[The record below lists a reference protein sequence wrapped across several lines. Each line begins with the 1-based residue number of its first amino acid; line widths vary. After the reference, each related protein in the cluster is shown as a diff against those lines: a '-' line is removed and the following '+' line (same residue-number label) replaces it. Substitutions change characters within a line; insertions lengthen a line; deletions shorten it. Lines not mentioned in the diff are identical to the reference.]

1 MRALIRGRGWS
12 IALLVLCLAAP
23 VLMAARQA
31 PGVSGAGTRQDRPR
45 EIRATQAAD
54 LRTWDAE
61 IGRMVREGE
70 LRLRR
75 SEIDLLMGGRRHQRY
90 DQYHRG
96 VRVFG
101 GEMVRQRDGVE
112 TISVFGTT
120 YAAID
125 IDTTPT
131 LSGQDAVTA
140 AARLAGIGREPT
152 RPPDLMVVPRDT
164 GGFALAYRVRLATDD
179 DLIVYFI
186 DARTGSLVSSYSDL
200 QTEIGTG
207 AGVQG
212 DQKKVST
219 TLSSGTYR
227 AWDQMRPATIYTFDL
242 KGDLTRT
249 QKFLNGLITLGVS
262 DTSASP
268 DNVWTD
274 PATVDA
280 HACTGWTFDYFYK
293 QFGRSGLDG
302 RNLTMKSVVH
312 PVNRADWKT
321 ATLPVLNLYYL
332 NAFYAGDGIMVY
344 GEGLPPDVI
353 FNGYKWNYFA
363 GALDVVAHELTHG
376 VTDYS
381 SGLIY
386 KNESGALNESFSDVM
401 GTSVEFYFQP
411 VGSAYLKADYTL
423 GEDLTS
429 PMSGFRSMANP
440 GAFGDPDHYSKRYLG
455 PSDNGGV
462 HTNSGISN
470 HAFYLAV
477 EGGTDR
483 TSGLSVTGVGSASR
497 DKIEKVFY
505 RAFTQMLPAGATFS
519 VARAAT
525 IQAARDLYGAGSN
538 VEQAVTQAWTAVGV
552 S

>member
-1 MRALIRGRGWS
+1 MRGLIRGRCWS
-12 IALLVLCLAAP
+12 IALLALCLAAP
-23 VLMAARQA
+23 VLVTAQQTPARPA
-31 PGVSGAGTRQDRPR
+31 PFSRQDRPR
-45 EIRATQAAD
+45 EIGATQAAD
-54 LRTWDAE
+54 LRAADAE
-61 IGRMVREGE
+61 IGRMVRGDE
-70 LRLRR
+70 LRLRA
-75 SEIDLLMGGRRHQRY
+75 SETDQLMTERRHQRF

-101 GEMVRQRDGVE
+101 GEMVRQLDGAE
-112 TISVFGTT
+112 TISVFGTV
-120 YAAID
+120 YQAVD
-125 IDTTPT
+125 IDTTPA
-131 LSGQDAVTA
+131 LSGQDAA
-140 AARLAGIGREPT
+140 AAASRIAGVGGEPT
-152 RPPDLMVVPRDT
+152 RPPDLMVVPRDA

-200 QTEIGTG
+200 QTEVGTG
-207 AGVQG
+207 IGVLG

-219 TLSSGTYR
+219 TLSSGIYR

-249 QKFLNGLITLGVS
+249 RNFLNGLVALGLS
-262 DTSASP
+262 DMSASTG
-268 DNVWTD
+268 NTWAD

-280 HACTGWTFDYFYK
+280 HAYTGWTFDYFYK
-293 QFGRSGLDG
+293 RFERSGLDG
-302 RNLTMKSVVH
+302 RNLTMRSVVH

-321 ATLPVLNLYYL
+321 ATASVLNLYYL

-344 GEGLPPDVI
+344 GEGLPPDATV
-353 FNGYKWNYFA
+353 NGYRWHYFA

-386 KNESGALNESFSDVM
+386 RNESGALNESFSDMM
-401 GTSVEFYFQP
+401 GTSVEFYYQAA
-411 VGSAYLKADYTL
+411 GSAYLNADYTL
-423 GEDLTS
+423 GEDLTT
-429 PMSGFRSMANP
+429 PMGGFRSMANP

-455 PSDNGGV
+455 TSDNGGV

-470 HAFYLAV
+470 HAFYLAI

-483 TSGLSVTGVGSASR
+483 TSGLSVAGVGSASR

-525 IQAARDLYGAGSN
+525 IQAARDLYGAGGN
-538 VEQAVTQAWTAVGV
+538 VEQAVAQAWTAVGV
-552 S
+552 A

>member
-1 MRALIRGRGWS
+1 MRVLMKGRRWS

-23 VLMAARQA
+23 VLMAAPQT
-31 PGVSGAGTRQDRPR
+31 PGRPARGERPDRLR
-45 EIRATQAAD
+45 EVDATSAAD

-61 IGRMVREGE
+61 IGRMVRGRE
-70 LRLRR
+70 LRLRA
-75 SEIDLLMGGRRHQRY
+75 SETDALVDGRIHQRF
-90 DQYHRG
+90 DQYHQG

-101 GEMVRQRDGVE
+101 GELVRQLDGAE
-112 TISVFGTT
+112 TVSVFGTV
-120 YAAID
+120 YPAID

-131 LSGQDAVTA
+131 LGAEDA
-140 AARLAGIGREPT
+140 AAVASALGGTDRGPART
-152 RPPDLMVVPRDT
+152 PDLMVVPSDA

-179 DLIVYFI
+179 NVMVYFI
-186 DARTGSLVSSYSDL
+186 DAHTGALVSSYSDL

-207 AGVQG
+207 TGVLG

-219 TLSSGTYR
+219 TFNNGIYR
-227 AWDQMRPATIYTFDL
+227 TWDQMRPATIYTFDL

-249 QKFLNGLITLGVS
+249 QDFLYGVITLGVP
-262 DTSASP
+262 DTSAST
-268 DNVWTD
+268 DNTWTD
-274 PATVDA
+274 PAAVDA
-280 HACTGWTFDYFYK
+280 HAYTGWTFDYFYK
-293 QFGRSGLDG
+293 RFGRSGLDG
-302 RNLTMKSVVH
+302 RNLTIKSVVH
-312 PVNRADWKT
+312 PVVRADWNKVSSST
-321 ATLPVLNLYYL
+321 LNLYYL

-344 GEGLPPDVI
+344 GEGLPPDATVS
-353 FNGYKWNYFA
+353 GYKWNYFA

-386 KNESGALNESFSDVM
+386 QNESGALNESFSDMM
-401 GTSVEFYFQP
+401 GTSVEFYYQP

-423 GEDLTS
+423 GEDLTT
-429 PMSGFRSMANP
+429 PMGGFRSMANP
-440 GAFGDPDHYSKRYLG
+440 GAFGDPDHYSKRYTG
-455 PSDNGGV
+455 KSDNGGV

-470 HAFYLAV
+470 HAFYLAI

>member
-1 MRALIRGRGWS
+1 MRGLIRGRCWS
-12 IALLVLCLAAP
+12 IALLAVCLAAP
-23 VLMAARQA
+23 VLVAARQT
-31 PGVSGAGTRQDRPR
+31 PGRPAAFSRQDRPR
-45 EIRATQAAD
+45 EIGAMQGAD
-54 LRTWDAE
+54 LRTADTE
-61 IGRMVREGE
+61 IGRMVRGDQ
-70 LRLRR
+70 LRLRA
-75 SEIDLLMGGRRHQRY
+75 SETDRLMSGRRHQRF
-90 DQYHRG
+90 DQYHQG

-101 GEMVRQRDGVE
+101 GEIVRQLDGAE
-112 TISVFGTT
+112 TVSAFGTV
-120 YAAID
+120 YASID
-125 IDTTPT
+125 VETTPT
-131 LSGQDAVTA
+131 ISGKDASAA

-152 RPPDLMVVPRDT
+152 RPPDLMVVPRDA
-164 GGFALAYRVRLATDD
+164 GGFALAYRVRLATED

-186 DARTGSLVSSYSDL
+186 DAGTGGLVSSYSDL
-200 QTEIGTG
+200 QTEVGTG
-207 AGVQG
+207 TGVLG

-219 TLSSGTYR
+219 TLSSSMYR

-249 QKFLNGLITLGVS
+249 QNFLNGLVTLGLS
-262 DTSASP
+262 DMSAST
-268 DNVWTD
+268 NNTWID

-280 HACTGWTFDYFYK
+280 HAYTGWTFDYYFK
-293 QFGRSGLDG
+293 RFDRSGLDG

-321 ATLPVLNLYYL
+321 ATLSVLNLYYL

-344 GEGLPPDVI
+344 GEGLPPDVTVG
-353 FNGYKWNYFA
+353 GYKWHYFA

-381 SGLIY
+381 SRLIY
-386 KNESGALNESFSDVM
+386 RNESGALNESFSDMM
-401 GTSVEFYFQP
+401 GTSAEFYYEP
-411 VGSAYLKADYTL
+411 AGSGYLKADYTL
-423 GEDLTS
+423 GEDVTT
-429 PMSGFRSMANP
+429 PMGGFRSMANP

-455 PSDNGGV
+455 TSDNGGV

-470 HAFYLAV
+470 HAFYLAI
-477 EGGTDR
+477 EGGTNR

-525 IQAARDLYGAGSN
+525 IQAARDLYGAGGN

>member
-1 MRALIRGRGWS
+1 MRALIRGRRWS

-23 VLMAARQA
+23 VLMAAQQA
-31 PGVSGAGTRQDRPR
+31 PGGSGTGGRQDRPR
-45 EIRATQAAD
+45 EIGATRAAD
-54 LRTWDAE
+54 LRTWDTE
-61 IGRMVREGE
+61 IGRMVRGRE
-70 LRLRR
+70 LRLRT
-75 SEIDLLMGGRRHQRY
+75 SETDRLVGGRTHQRF
-90 DQYHRG
+90 DQYHRD

-101 GEMVRQRDGVE
+101 GEMVRQLDGAE
-112 TISVFGTT
+112 TISVFGTI
-120 YAAID
+120 YPAID

-131 LSGQDAVTA
+131 IGAQDAA
-140 AARLAGIGREPT
+140 AVASRLAGTGRGPART
-152 RPPDLMVVPRDT
+152 PDLMVVPRNE

-186 DARTGSLVSSYSDL
+186 DARTGGLLWSYSDL
-200 QTEIGTG
+200 ETDVGTG
-207 AGVQG
+207 TGVLG

-219 TLSSGTYR
+219 TFSNGTYR

-242 KGDLTRT
+242 KHDLTRT
-249 QKFLNGLITLGVS
+249 IGFLNGLVSLGVS
-262 DTSASP
+262 DTSASTS
-268 DNVWTD
+268 NTWSD

-280 HACTGWTFDYFYK
+280 HAYTGWTFDYYYK
-293 QFGRSGLDG
+293 RFGRSGLDG
-302 RNLTMKSVVH
+302 RNLTMTSVVH
-312 PVNRADWKT
+312 PVDRADWNKVT
-321 ATLPVLNLYYL
+321 SATLNLYYL

-344 GEGLPPDVI
+344 GEGLPPDVTLS
-353 FNGYKWNYFA
+353 GLKWNYFA

-386 KNESGALNESFSDVM
+386 LNESGALNESFSDMM
-401 GTSVEFYFQP
+401 GTSVEFYYQP

-423 GEDLTS
+423 GEDLTT

-455 PSDNGGV
+455 KADNGGV

-470 HAFYLAV
+470 QAFYLAI

-483 TSGLSVTGVGSASR
+483 TSGLSVTGVGSGSR

-538 VEQAVTQAWTAVGV
+538 VEQAITQAWTAVGV

>member
-219 TLSSGTYR
+219 SLSSGIYR

-440 GAFGDPDHYSKRYLG
+440 AAFGDPDHYSKRYLG

>member
-440 GAFGDPDHYSKRYLG
+440 AAFGDPDHYSKRYLG